1 MASNEDLRRGAQLLR
16 KELSL
21 HGTKGS
27 RTHYDSAEDNAHR
40 LTALGKEPCAQ
51 CENFIVELHPQ
62 DGKTRVRLRCS
73 EGLSPLE
80 LYRKAPLG
88 EIPTCPRFSRK
99 A

>member
-1 MASNEDLRRGAQLLR
+1 MAKDADLRQAVQLLR

-27 RTHYDSAEDNAHR
+27 RTHYDSAEDNVHR
-40 LTALGKEPCAQ
+40 LRCLEREPCAQ
-51 CENFIVELHPQ
+51 CTNFMVEFHPQ
-62 DGKTRVRLRCS
+62 DGRMRVRLRCLK
-73 EGLSPLE
+73 ELSPLE